1 MRLVKDGCR
10 DMTVTRTR
18 KYDWDTLVWRE
29 VKQGVFSSHANLFPA
44 EYLHIDDSWEID
56 GPVRVSLKWNSST
69 KVTRIKYKSLRKKD
83 FDMDNPQE
91 YPCASCGVERHVPC
105 VGDDARCSFRV
116 FLMKG
121 GML

>member
-10 DMTVTRTR
+10 DMSVTRTR

-44 EYLHIDDSWEID
+44 EYLHIDNSWEID
-56 GPVRVSLKWNSST
+56 GPVRVSLKWDSST
-69 KVTRIKYKSLRKKD
+69 KVTRIKYKSLRKRD

-91 YPCASCGVERHVPC
+91 YPCASCGADRKSPC
-105 VGDDARCSFRV
+105 TGDKFECTFRV
-116 FLMKG
+116 FFLG
-121 GML
+121 GGKL

>member
-10 DMTVTRTR
+10 DMSVTRIR

-44 EYLHIDDSWEID
+44 EYLHIDNSWEID
-56 GPVRVSLKWNSST
+56 GPVRVSLKWDSST
-69 KVTRIKYKSLRKKD
+69 KVTRIKYKSLRKRD

-91 YPCASCGVERHVPC
+91 YPCASCGADRKSPC
-105 VGDDARCSFRV
+105 IGDKFECTFRV
-116 FLMKG
+116 FFLG
-121 GML
+121 GGKL

>member
-10 DMTVTRTR
+10 DMSVTRTR

-44 EYLHIDDSWEID
+44 EYLHIDNSWEID
-56 GPVRVSLKWNSST
+56 GPIRVSLKWDSST

-91 YPCASCGVERHVPC
+91 YPCASCGADRKSPC
-105 VGDDARCSFRV
+105 IGDKSECTFRV
-116 FLMKG
+116 FFLG
-121 GML
+121 GGKL